1 MATLPETN
9 SFDANVNRI
18 LTTDLVLG
26 DAATGAVAGPANL
39 GPQNLTNRTRWL
51 FNQNTTNVA
60 NIAALTAAIATLAPL
75 ASPSFTGSP
84 IAPTPG
90 TADNSTRLATTAYV
104 QANLAAYAP
113 INSPGFTGFPTAPT
127 QALGDSSARLATT
140 AFVNPGSVLTGA
152 GPWYRENPDGS
163 IDQWGTTVVNIHVG
177 AQAIAFGRAFPNAC
191 QEVNISIEAAAVGWD
206 YWIVNGSRT
215 VNGFQFNNDAPG
227 AGTVVVNWRA
237 IGR

>member
-1 MATLPETN
+1 MATLPETS

-51 FNQNTTNVA
+51 FDENTANVA
-60 NIAALTAAIATLAPL
+60 NIAALTSAIALLAPL
-75 ASPSFTGSP
+75 ASPPFSGTP
-84 IAPTPG
+84 TAPTPA
-90 TADNSTRLATTAYV
+90 TPDNSARLATTAYV

-113 INSPGFTGFPTAPT
+113 LNSPPLTGFPTAPT
-127 QALGDSSARLATT
+127 QAVGDSTARLATT
-140 AFVNPGSVLTGA
+140 AFVNPSSLLTGA
-152 GPWYRENPDGS
+152 GPWHRENPDGS
-163 IDQWGTTVVNIHVG
+163 IDQWGATTVNIHVG
-177 AQAIAFGRAFPNAC
+177 AQPIAFGISFPNAC

-215 VNGFQFNNDAPG
+215 VNGFQFNNDSPSG
-227 AGTVVVNWRA
+227 GTVVVNWSA
-237 IGR
+237 KGH